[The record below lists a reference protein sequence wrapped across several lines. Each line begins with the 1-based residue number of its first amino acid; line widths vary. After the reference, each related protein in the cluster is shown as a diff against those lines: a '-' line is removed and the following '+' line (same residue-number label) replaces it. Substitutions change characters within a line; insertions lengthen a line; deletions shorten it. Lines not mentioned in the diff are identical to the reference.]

1 MPDFDID
8 VDDYLDECST
18 REIKEVIKWL
28 VESDYIE
35 DPEIFKTTR
44 GASTQLFDEAVHKLI
59 GNSHH
64 FTLQEE
70 EYVIN
75 LAKRIS

>member
-1 MPDFDID
+1 
-8 VDDYLDECST
+8 
-18 REIKEVIKWL
+18 

-44 GASTQLFDEAVHKLI
+44 GTSTQLFDEAVHKLI

-70 EYVIN
+70 EYIIN